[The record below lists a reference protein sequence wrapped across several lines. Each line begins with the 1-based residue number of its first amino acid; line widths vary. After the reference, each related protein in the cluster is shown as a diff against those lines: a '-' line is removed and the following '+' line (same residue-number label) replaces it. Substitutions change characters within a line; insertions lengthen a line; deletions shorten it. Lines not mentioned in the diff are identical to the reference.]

1 MDRPRDYHTKWNN
14 SDKERQ
20 ISYDSTYMWNLIKMI
35 QKNLFTKQILKSNLW
50 LPKWK
55 GGGEGYISRLGLT
68 YTHYYV

>member
-50 LPKWK
+50 LPKGK
-55 GGGEGYISRLGLT
+55 GGGEG
-68 YTHYYV
+68 